1 MLWLCGVCPRNAK
14 MVYHAEINVI
24 NYVKRFRKETHMII
38 STDDNPA
45 SISVRSSQQSRNRR
59 QLSLL
64 D

>member
-38 STDDNPA
+38 STDDKIQHPFLLEA
-45 SISVRSSQQSRNRR
+45 
-59 QLSLL
+59 LSKVEI
-64 D
+64 